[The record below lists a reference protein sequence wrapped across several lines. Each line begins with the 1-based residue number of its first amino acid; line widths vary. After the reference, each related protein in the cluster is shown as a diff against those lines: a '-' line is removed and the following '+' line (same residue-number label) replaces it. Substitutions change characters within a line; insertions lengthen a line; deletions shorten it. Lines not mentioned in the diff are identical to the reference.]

1 MHITLET
8 DYAIR
13 IVYVLAKNNKRMDA
27 KTISEE
33 AAVTLRFSL
42 KILRKLVAEGIIKS
56 FKGTQGG
63 YELNRS
69 PEDINLHDIVTTIE
83 GPIYLNRC
91 ASEEFECTRVPDKNC
106 PFHCMFKQI
115 NSVVEE
121 KLKEAKLSEF
131 IKKCEE

>member
-13 IVYVLAKNNKRMDA
+13 IVYVLAKNKKRMDA

-42 KILRKLVAEGIIKS
+42 KILRKLVAEGMVKS

-63 YELNRS
+63 YELNRDA
-69 PEDINLHDIVTTIE
+69 EDINLYDIVTTIE

-91 ASEEFECTRVPDKNC
+91 ASDEFHCTRVPDKNC
-106 PFHCMFKQI
+106 PFHFVFKQI
-115 NSVVEE
+115 NGVVEE
-121 KLKEAKLSEF
+121 KLKEAKLSKF
-131 IKKCEE
+131 VKDCE